1 MARRFSVKARNTHTR
16 KPRPVLLLIAEGY
29 NVTETQYF
37 RQVQKQHAS
46 YSIKFITPGSDT
58 DPEGLLKKVQRFWE
72 ANDLHAENG
81 DKGFIVLDLDCNDNK
96 GRLIER
102 LENGTEVARFIVS
115 NPCSELWYLLHYKFT
130 THVYLNNA
138 ELIRDLR
145 NYIPDYEKNLDVAGR
160 LSEKT
165 DTALANA
172 LRLQKHFEELGYHW
186 PSNEENPRTDV
197 PEILKAIEQMEGGKI
212 DLGY

>member
-1 MARRFSVKARNTHTR
+1 M
-16 KPRPVLLLIAEGY
+16 
-29 NVTETQYF
+29 
-37 RQVQKQHAS
+37 
-46 YSIKFITPGSDT
+46 
-58 DPEGLLKKVQRFWE
+58 
-72 ANDLHAENG
+72 
-81 DKGFIVLDLDCNDNK
+81 
-96 GRLIER
+96 
-102 LENGTEVARFIVS
+102 
-115 NPCSELWYLLHYKFT
+115 
-130 THVYLNNA
+130 YLNNA